1 MTNLEAN
8 NPMCRW
14 FDQNVVLCSPK
25 ASLPKDVGRKLIWGL
40 VGNKLGFPG
49 GSVVKNPP
57 AMQET

>member
-14 FDQNVVLCSPK
+14 FDQNVVLCNPK
-25 ASLPKDVGRKLIWGL
+25 ANLPKDVGRKLIWGL